1 MPITVQT
8 NDFESI
14 EKEWEEIL
22 PRTKANTIFVTPWWQ
37 KVWWSHFGEGA
48 ELLIL
53 SVRDGDELIGVA
65 PLMMKQRVLS
75 FLGDTDLFDY
85 HDFLVLFGREGDFYN
100 ALCDHIAG
108 LEWDA
113 LELKSLRDGSPT
125 LVHLRDLASSKGYTA
140 HIEEEDV
147 APVAVLGSTWDEH
160 LGSLRKKDR
169 HELRRK
175 LRRLENADHARQ
187 YSCETPL
194 SLSESLGDF
203 FRLLRASSPEKDAF
217 LTFPRESF
225 FRDIAEELAGRGQFK
240 LYFLEV
246 GDVRVASCICFDYAD
261 AYLLYNSGYDPE
273 YSFLSVGLLNKA
285 FCIKEAIEMGRE
297 TFDFLRG
304 TERYKYDLGGN
315 NSSVYQMLIR
325 RKSTTV

>member
-1 MPITVQT
+1 MPFTVQV

-37 KVWWSHFGEGA
+37 KVWWSHFGEGS

-65 PLMMKQRVLS
+65 PLMIKQRVLS

-85 HDFLVLFGREGDFYN
+85 HDFLVLDGREGEFYD
-100 ALCDHIAG
+100 ALCDYMAG

-113 LELKSLRDGSPT
+113 LELKSLRDGSPA
-125 LVHLRDLASSKGYTA
+125 LVYLRDLAASRGYTA
-140 HIEEEDV
+140 LIEEEDV
-147 APVAVLGSTWDEH
+147 APIAVLASTWDEH

-175 LRRLENADHARQ
+175 MRRLEKADHAEQ
-187 YSCETPL
+187 YTCEAPL
-194 SLSESLGDF
+194 SLSEGMKDF
-203 FRLLRASSPEKDAF
+203 FRLLRASSPDKDEF
-217 LTFPRESF
+217 LTSERENF
-225 FRDIAEELAGRGQFK
+225 FLDIAEELTGRGQFK

-246 GDVRVASCICFDYAD
+246 GDVRVASCICFDYAG

-273 YSFLSVGLLNKA
+273 YSSLSVGLLNKA
-285 FCIKEAIEMGRE
+285 FCIKEAIEAGRD

-304 TERYKYDLGGN
+304 TERYKYDLGGK
-315 NSSVYQMLIR
+315 NSSVYQMVIR
-325 RKSTTV
+325 R